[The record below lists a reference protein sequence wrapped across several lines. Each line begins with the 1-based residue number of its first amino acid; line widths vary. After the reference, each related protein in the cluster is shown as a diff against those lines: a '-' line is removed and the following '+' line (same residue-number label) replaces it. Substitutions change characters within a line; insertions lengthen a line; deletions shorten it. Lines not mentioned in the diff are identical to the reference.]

1 MKHNG
6 ESADVQTAKYVEREN
21 SRAAHP
27 ETLSW
32 LQSDGL
38 EQLSLTF
45 LNQVVCNTKH
55 LI

>member
-1 MKHNG
+1 MKRNG
-6 ESADVQTAKYVEREN
+6 KTADVQAAKYVEREN

-32 LQSDGL
+32 LQSDGW

-45 LNQVVCNTKH
+45 LNQVVCNMNR
-55 LI
+55 LM